1 MDKDFKLK
9 TGDKVIW
16 VDRVQNKKHTCIV
29 KSSDYNI
36 EQFESYC
43 VCGEIVKV
51 LRPREYKKVY
61 EVEKEIL
68 DQEEKEYLS
77 AVIRPF
83 KNRVSYINK
92 NYNFDEGNYLAIG
105 IKNDSTICLPGFK
118 EGTMYNGMKLH
129 KKYTLKE
136 LGL

>member
-1 MDKDFKLK
+1 MDKNIKLK
-9 TGDKVIW
+9 PGDKVIW
-16 VDRVQNKKHTCIV
+16 IFGKDGNYKHTNFITN
-29 KSSDYNI
+29 KNRTI
-36 EQFESYC
+36 KQFEAGDK
-43 VCGEIVKV
+43 VLKV
-51 LRPREYKKVY
+51 LRPTGYRTVY
-61 EVEKEIL
+61 ETKKEIL

-92 NYNFDEGNYLAIG
+92 NCNFDEGNYLAIG